1 MTCASCGTE
10 NPGGAR
16 FCMNCG
22 NALERRCPSCGT
34 PAPPEARFCMS
45 CGATLDEAP
54 APATLSPDAPHVTA
68 AIPPEERRQV
78 TVLFADLS
86 GYTAFAER
94 MDPEDVKSLVD
105 RALLRLGEEVQRYGG
120 TVDKYIGDNVMAI
133 FGAPVA
139 HEDDAERAVRAGLG
153 MQAAMTEVN
162 AGLPS
167 GAHFALRV
175 GVNTGEV
182 IAGAVGEAYTVVGDT
197 VNVASRLQ
205 SAARPGSVTVGER
218 TMRATDAAVEYTA
231 LEPLELKGK
240 AERVPAWE
248 AVGLIAEHS
257 VRRVAPAS
265 ESPLVGRRQELDAL
279 DSLYERVVRE
289 GTSHLVTVVGE
300 AGVGKSRLLR
310 EFERRLADHPSAPT
324 VRTGRCLPYGSGIV
338 FWALGE
344 VLRAECGI
352 VESDSSEQAWQKL
365 RAYVADLIGDEA
377 TDYSDRE
384 AALIGRL
391 LGVDVP
397 AELVL
402 EEDDPERMREA
413 FLAALRRGIELI
425 ALRGPFVIAFEDIHW
440 ADDGMLDAIEHLAQW
455 VRAPLM
461 LVCLARD
468 ELLDRRS
475 SWGGGR
481 RSATQLML
489 SPLSDEHSRALVRAL
504 LPQGLEVVPA
514 VAERSGGN
522 PLFAEEMARR
532 IAEEGT
538 IEAAELPDT
547 VQAVLAARL
556 DSLEPFERRLVQQ
569 ASVVGRTFP
578 EGALAGLAHAEGR
591 DLDVAL
597 RSLQEKDIL
606 APALDSPFQE
616 REMAFKH
623 VLIRDVAYGMLPK
636 AVRSRKHFE
645 VGAFLEERA
654 GDRTDEVVALLAEH
668 YGRAAALG
676 RESGVAPQE
685 LESMRSQALR
695 YLDEA
700 GDAAAHLY
708 ANREAAAHYRH
719 ARAIAPE
726 GAREA
731 SVRIGEKLGD
741 VSLRLGRVD
750 EAIGV
755 WSDCLDWHR
764 GQEDL
769 ERVADLHRKIGAA
782 LSHKGERK
790 AAIEHYQKG
799 INLLKDGPPRI
810 ELVRLYEEAAWLY
823 LHTGDNMLAIYAS
836 EKALRLAERL
846 EETRAASRA
855 HGIFGRVFGRIGDT
869 EKARQNLERAVELA
883 RGSDDGETILAL
895 SALGRQLEISEADMN
910 GARAVYEEALAL
922 AEQVGMLPAQ
932 VELHAWLAQLAA
944 YCADWDRVE
953 ESTEASA
960 TLAEREGLV
969 GKLCLPYA
977 LRGLLRWREGRIG
990 EATVLFHRA
999 HELAEQVGWSEIA
1012 FQALFG
1018 LAIALRDQG
1027 DLDGATAAL
1036 DQAIEVCERAGLIAQ
1051 SIQATGARA
1060 VILALAHRPQAARDA
1075 AEMASQ
1081 MAERLHYPVG
1091 RAAALEARGVAE
1103 EDPVAGAELL
1113 ADAEDAWRALDRPLE
1128 ATRAR
1133 LLAGQFLRGHDDDR
1147 ARELLEQAA
1156 AQSEELGV
1164 PHLAEKARAL
1174 ATGSEQLRQG

>member
-1 MTCASCGTE
+1 MTCGSALDAAAGLRLPV
-10 NPGGAR
+10 PG
-16 FCMNCG
+16 
-22 NALERRCPSCGT
+22 
-34 PAPPEARFCMS
+34 PEK
-45 CGATLDEAP
+45 
-54 APATLSPDAPHVTA
+54 VT
-68 AIPPEERRQV
+68 IPPEERRQV

-94 MDPEDVKSLVD
+94 LDPEAVKSLVD
-105 RALLRLGEEVQRYGG
+105 RALMRLGQEVERYGG

-153 MQAAMTEVN
+153 MQAAMAEVN
-162 AGLPS
+162 DGLPDGS
-167 GAHFALRV
+167 HFALRV

-182 IAGAVGEAYTVVGDT
+182 LAGAVGDAYTVVGDT

-218 TMRATDAAVEYTA
+218 TMRSTDAAVEYTA

-248 AVGLIAEHS
+248 AIGLIAEHS
-257 VRRVAPAS
+257 VRRVSPAS

-289 GTSHLVTVVGE
+289 GTSHLVTVAGE

-310 EFERRLADHPSAPT
+310 EFERRLEEHPSKPT
-324 VRTGRCLPYGSGIV
+324 LRTGRCLPYGSGIV

-352 VESDSSEQAWQKL
+352 VESDSSEEAWQKL
-365 RAYVADLIGDEA
+365 RSYVTELMGKPSAHA
-377 TDYSDRE
+377 DRE
-384 AALIGRL
+384 TALIGRL

-397 AELVL
+397 AELAP

-413 FLAALRRGIELI
+413 FLSALRRAIEAI
-425 ALRGPFVIAFEDIHW
+425 ATRRPFVIAFEDIHW

-468 ELLDRRS
+468 ELLDRRP

-504 LPQGLEVVPA
+504 LPQGQEVVPA
-514 VAERSGGN
+514 IAERSGGN

-578 EGALAGLAHAEGR
+578 EGALAGLARAEGR
-591 DLDVAL
+591 DLDRAL
-597 RSLQEKDIL
+597 ISLQEKDIL
-606 APALDSPFQE
+606 ARVMEGPLMGE

-645 VGAFLEERA
+645 VGTFLEERA
-654 GDRTDEVVALLAEH
+654 GDRTDELVAVLAEH
-668 YGRAAALG
+668 YGRAANLG

-685 LESMRSQALR
+685 LDSMRSRALR
-695 YLDEA
+695 FLEEA
-700 GDAAAHLY
+700 GDAAARLY

-719 ARAIAPE
+719 ARTICPQE
-726 GAREA
+726 GRADG
-731 SVRIGEKLGD
+731 VRIGEKLGD

-755 WSDCLDWHR
+755 WSDCLEWHR

-883 RGSDDGETILAL
+883 RGSDDSETILAL
-895 SALGRQLEISEADMN
+895 SALGRQLEISEADVE
-910 GARAVYEEALAL
+910 GARVVYEEALAL

-944 YCADWDRVE
+944 YRADWERVE
-953 ESTEASA
+953 HSTEASA

-977 LRGLLRWREGRIG
+977 LRGFLRWREGRIG

-1018 LAIALRDQG
+1018 LAIALRDQN

-1060 VILALAHRPQAARDA
+1060 VILALAHRPQAAREA
-1075 AEMASQ
+1075 AAMASQ

-1091 RAAALEARGVAE
+1091 RAAALEARGVAD
-1103 EDPVAGAELL
+1103 EDPATGAELL
-1113 ADAEDAWRALDRPLE
+1113 AEAEEAWRALDRPLE
-1128 ATRAR
+1128 ATRAH
-1133 LLAGQFLRGHDDDR
+1133 LLAGQVLLGNDDER
-1147 ARELLEQAA
+1147 ALALLEEAA
-1156 AQSEELGV
+1156 KQSDALGV
-1164 PHLAEKARAL
+1164 AHLAEKARAL
-1174 ATGSEQLRQG
+1174 AAGAERLEQR